1 MYQTLKR
8 IVLGIG
14 SLMLMGLGAHHLWFA
29 MTTKAP
35 TQMTCAALAT
45 AKPTT
50 AWVTLK
56 ECELD
61 LAEAMIHTRKDKVE
75 GLVIPVRAAGSG
87 GPTPIV
93 LSVTDSDLL
102 EKASAAR
109 KDDDKSGMGAMMLL
123 VEVSR
128 RVKEEE
134 GITGVVSLMGS
145 VSAKKLEGKTGIAAN
160 PVVVEFN
167 QKPGMGIPLIMLFG
181 GAIVLAY
188 AFFLGKSPAEASA
201 PALQPAS
208 R

>member
-1 MYQTLKR
+1 MYQTFKR

-14 SLMLMGLGAHHLWFA
+14 SVMLMGLGAQHLLFA
-29 MTTKAP
+29 LTTKAP
-35 TQMTCAALAT
+35 TPMTCAALAS
-45 AKPTT
+45 ARPMT

-61 LAEAMIHTRKDKVE
+61 LAQAMVHTKKDKVE
-75 GLVIPVRAAGSG
+75 GLVIPVRAAGSQA
-87 GPTPIV
+87 PTPIV
-93 LSVTDSDLL
+93 LSVTDADLL

-109 KDDDKSGMGAMMLL
+109 KDSDKSGFSAMMLL
-123 VEVSR
+123 VDVSK

-145 VSAKKLEGKTGIAAN
+145 LSSEKLKGKEGIAAD

-167 QKPGMGIPLIMLFG
+167 QKPGFGIPLIMLIG

-188 AFFLGKSPAEASA
+188 TVLLGKAKAEAAA

>member
-1 MYQTLKR
+1 MYTTFKR

-14 SLMLMGLGAHHLWFA
+14 SVTLMGLGAQHLLFA
-29 MTTKAP
+29 LTTKVP
-35 TQMTCAALAT
+35 TTMTCAALAS
-45 AKPTT
+45 ARPMT

-61 LAEAMIHTRKDKVE
+61 LARAMVHTKKDKVE
-75 GLVIPVRAAGSG
+75 GLVIPVRAAGSEA
-87 GPTPIV
+87 PASIV
-93 LSVTDSDLL
+93 LSVTDADLL
-102 EKASAAR
+102 EKTSAAR
-109 KDDDKSGMGAMMLL
+109 KDDDKSGFGAMMLL
-123 VEVSR
+123 VEVSK

-134 GITGVVSLMGS
+134 GITGVVSLMGLS
-145 VSAKKLEGKTGIAAN
+145 SKKLEGKEGIAGD

-167 QKPGMGIPLIMLFG
+167 QKPEKGIPLIMLIG

-188 AFFLGKSPAEASA
+188 TVLVLGKAKAEAAA